1 MPGIIAYSLRP
12 CRVRCASR
20 VCETTRH
27 KCGLPQIRSLRF
39 NDAAVEIG
47 RARQGRFMRRH
58 FQGQGLLE
66 SLIVVALSAVAA
78 FGVVYA
84 LAQLA
89 EWSPRLAA
97 FAEEAE
103 PIADRRGSIEA
114 PPGSANPERKPES
127 LRGNQVTGAPDG

>member
-1 MPGIIAYSLRP
+1 M
-12 CRVRCASR
+12 
-20 VCETTRH
+20 
-27 KCGLPQIRSLRF
+27 PQIVEPRF
-39 NDAAVEIG
+39 NSDAVEIG
-47 RARQGRFMRRH
+47 RVRQGRFMRHH

-84 LAQLA
+84 LSQLA
-89 EWSPRLAA
+89 EWSPRLEALS
-97 FAEEAE
+97 EEAE

-114 PPGSANPERKPES
+114 PPGSANPERTPES